1 MADHVEKVI
10 YDGDPGHD
18 DVMAIV
24 MAAGDP
30 HIDLLAVTTVAG
42 NTTLENATR
51 NALMLMDVMDLD
63 IPVVPG
69 CAKPLLRKL
78 HTAPQVHGE
87 GGLDGAGYWEPKRKP
102 VNEHAADFLIRTLME
117 SDGDINVV
125 TAGPMT
131 NLALAMIREPRICDK
146 IKQILFM
153 GGGRYGN
160 ITGAAEFNIW
170 VDAEAAKVV
179 FDSPCKKVMCGL
191 DLTYQACLTEEVY
204 KKIAGIDTKLGHFL
218 YDILGFFSHA
228 PVTKE
233 EPGPAIND
241 PCPVAYL
248 IDPKVFTTNDY
259 YVDVMTAPGI
269 TYGMTVL
276 DYYRL
281 NPWEEIP
288 APNVTVGEKLD
299 FDRFWEIMLNAIK
312 ALG

>member
-1 MADHVEKVI
+1 MAEHIEKVI

-18 DVMAIV
+18 DAMAII

-42 NTTLENATR
+42 NTVLENTTR

-69 CAKPLLRKL
+69 CAKPLIRKL
-78 HTAPQVHGE
+78 YTAPMVHGKS
-87 GGLDGAGYWEPKRKP
+87 GLDGVEHWEPKRKP
-102 VNEHAADFLIRTLME
+102 LNEHASDFLIRTLME

-153 GGGRYGN
+153 GGGRFGN

-179 FDSPCKKVMCGL
+179 FDSPCKKIMCGL
-191 DLTYQACLTEEVY
+191 DLTYQARATKDIFAKL
-204 KKIAGIDTKLGHFL
+204 AQIDTKLGRFV
-218 YDILGFFSHA
+218 YDFMKFYNKTPTTRNAS
-228 PVTKE
+228 
-233 EPGPAIND
+233 GPAVND
-241 PCPVAYL
+241 ACPIAYL
-248 IDPKVFTTNDY
+248 IDPEVFTTSDY
-259 YVDVMTAPGI
+259 YVDVITAPGAS
-269 TYGMTVL
+269 YGMTVL
-276 DYYRL
+276 DYYRM
-281 NPWEEIP
+281 NTWEMSPE
-288 APNVTVGEKLD
+288 PNVTVGEKLD

-312 ALG
+312 SFQ